1 MKKFLR
7 KTGRKILSSLL
18 TLWLVSIVCFGLV
31 FLVPG
36 DAAEQI
42 ALARYGVASANAAE
56 VNEIRQREG
65 LDKPVFVQYGI
76 WFSKVMRGD
85 FGRSLVSG
93 KSVFEE
99 ISVRLPAT
107 IVLSV
112 ATVFF
117 SILIALP
124 LSVWAAIKHS
134 KLRRMLIF
142 GVSLGGAAI
151 PSFWLA
157 YLLMLIFAV
166 GLQVLPL
173 AGYGTFDRLILP
185 VVSLGLGGSAVLL
198 QLLSSA
204 LETSMKQDYI
214 RTARAIGI
222 SESKLV
228 IKYALKNAVLPAIG
242 FVGVFFVQLLEGAV
256 IIETIFAIPGLG
268 RLLVNAVFDRD
279 LPIIQG
285 CVMILAVIVCLV
297 NIFTDFVVNIA
308 DPRIRRRSI

>member
-222 SESKLV
+222 SETKLV

-297 NIFTDFVVNIA
+297 NILTDFVVTVA